1 MTEIEES
8 LKYNEGLKALKRMSS
23 DNGYGYGPE
32 EFEKDYKLVEN
43 MLKANEILRII
54 FYAPSIINQLFELG
68 KLGADAKNRY
78 FWGTI
83 TEKDAKKVEE
93 FFSDAKRQ

>member
-23 DNGYGYGPE
+23 DNGYNYGPE

-68 KLGADAKNRY
+68 KLGEDAQNRY

-93 FFSDAKRQ
+93 FFSDAKMQ